1 MRLNLFLFF
10 QFSFLLVQSQKKL
23 SGIVT
28 DSTNT
33 PIENATIVIEDA
45 ANQVLSFGF
54 TDAEGQFS
62 LVFNSSAQLVKI
74 KVSNMAFQPLERIIE
89 NKTQKLT
96 FVLQIISNELEGLSV
111 YIKSI
116 QMRGDT
122 IEFDAGRLK
131 SKEDR
136 VLADLL
142 KRLPGVELESNGN
155 IKYQGKPINK
165 FYVEGK
171 DLMEGSYGQI
181 VSSLSVDEIAKI
193 QVLERHQPIK
203 LFRNKISNEN
213 AGINVVLYDKK
224 VKTGRLEVQTGYRPI
239 LWNSNTSR
247 IHFSDKNQ
255 SLQLL
260 KANNTALDIIS
271 EQQSFSLQD
280 RFENNLTETTT
291 TPLISTSK
299 TTYPNIDRVR
309 FVNNRSIAGSTNFL
323 KSFSNDRENKFNLS
337 LYRND
342 ENYNSKSIQSFGTV
356 FSEIPTINKVIDNS
370 EQGAQIKLKN
380 TLIRNSDLVYSKNI
394 TFLRVNSGLDHAS
407 TLVNKSAVEEE
418 LSKPSI
424 AFENNYKLIK
434 NINDNN
440 ISFYSKIKY
449 DAIKQVYQT
458 RQDASQLI
466 TGYDFRAYQQGLQKN
481 EFRLQNGATLL
492 LNVFKWNFLT
502 TFENELQMSSLQTRL
517 SGGETSAKVILPSF
531 GNLAKWKSS
540 NTLIKPFWIRTG
552 NKSEVNLELPIRWF
566 WVQANNDSSSFV
578 HFDINTILIEP
589 RFSWIQKMNRGIIN
603 SVSVH
608 YFNEFGNID
617 NLLNNPYFTNLGLN
631 NQNSVIPRSQNLDI
645 NNFFE
650 FKSIRLGL
658 FFNHQIGFRKI
669 GYNTIQERKVL
680 SEGFINNTSISDKNV
695 AQKAYYNSSIS
706 HYISRWKLKY
716 GLSVF
721 QSFESREIM
730 LNSKSFNLYN
740 QNSNLKLALSYN
752 KYTWAKVDVESVFR
766 QFSNNMDDLSKD
778 ANINVNYGII
788 VREKHYFTVKGNL
801 RNVKFNQ
808 FIFRNKFLDAEYQYT
823 FEKHLVDFNITVN
836 NILNQKQMIETLL
849 TEFGVLTNI
858 NNLRPRQFLVG
869 VSYNLKR

>member
-1 MRLNLFLFF
+1 MRLNLFLLF
-10 QFSFLLVQSQKKL
+10 QFSFLLVQSQTKL

-33 PIENATIVIEDA
+33 PIENATVVIEDA
-45 ANQVLSFGF
+45 ANQVLFFGF

-62 LVFNSSAQLVKI
+62 LVFNSSTQLVKI

-96 FVLQIISNELEGLSV
+96 FVLQIINNELEELSV
-111 YIKSI
+111 YIKPLEI
-116 QMRGDT
+116 RGDT
-122 IEFDAGRLK
+122 IEFEAGRLK

-224 VKTGRLEVQTGYRPI
+224 VKTGRLEVQSGYRPI

-255 SLQLL
+255 SLHLL
-260 KANNTALDIIS
+260 KANNTAQDIIT

-280 RFENNLTETTT
+280 GFDNNLIENIA
-291 TPLISTSK
+291 TPLISTTK
-299 TTYPNIDRVR
+299 ITYPNIDRVR
-309 FVNNRSIAGSTNFL
+309 YVNNRSIAGSTNFL
-323 KSFSNDRENKFNLS
+323 ESFSKDRENKFNLS
-337 LYRND
+337 IHSNH
-342 ENYNSKSIQSFGTV
+342 ESYNSNSSQSFGTV
-356 FSEIPTINKVIDNS
+356 FSEIPAINKVIDNS
-370 EQGAQIKLKN
+370 ERSTQIKLKN
-380 TLIRNSDLVYSKNI
+380 TLIRNGDLIYAKNI
-394 TFLRVNSGLDHAS
+394 SFLRFNYGLDHSS
-407 TLVNKSAVEEE
+407 TLVNKSAVKED
-418 LSKPSI
+418 LSKPNV

-434 NINDNN
+434 SINDNN
-440 ISFYSKIKY
+440 VSFYSKIKY
-449 DAIKQVYQT
+449 DGNRQLYQT
-458 RQDASQLI
+458 HLDTNNI
-466 TGYDFRAYQQGLQKN
+466 VKGYDFRAFRQELQKSD
-481 EFRLQNGATLL
+481 FQLLNGANLM
-492 LNVFKWNFLT
+492 LNVLKWKFLT
-502 TFENELQMSSLQTRL
+502 TFEHEWHISSLQTQL
-517 SGGETSAKVILPSF
+517 LGQETYNKLVLPNF
-531 GNLAKWKSS
+531 GNHARWKSS
-540 NTLIKPFWIRTG
+540 NTIAKPFWIRAG
-552 NKSEVNLELPIRWF
+552 SKSEVNLELPLRWF
-566 WVQANNDSSSFV
+566 WVQAINDSSSFV

-589 RFSWIQKMNRGIIN
+589 RFSWMQKMNRGIIN

-669 GYNTIQERKVL
+669 GNNTIQERKVL

-788 VREKHYFTVKGNL
+788 IREKHYFTVKGNL

-849 TEFGVLTNI
+849 TEFGVLTNV